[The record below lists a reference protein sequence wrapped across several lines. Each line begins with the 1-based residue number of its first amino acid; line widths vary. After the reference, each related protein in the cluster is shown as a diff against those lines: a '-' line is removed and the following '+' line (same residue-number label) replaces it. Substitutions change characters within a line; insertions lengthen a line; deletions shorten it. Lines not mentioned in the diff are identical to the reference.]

1 MSPARL
7 AFIQGFCAAL
17 APVLLFTLLV
27 IPQYSRYQ
35 QRAEISHAL
44 ATARP
49 LQNQIAE
56 KLKNQQPIGSIPP
69 HPTATTRISAD
80 GWVLLTTPRYQ
91 RQIILIP
98 SRQANG
104 EITWEPYFEHG
115 ELRR

>member
-17 APVLLFTLLV
+17 ATVLLFTLLV
-27 IPQYSRYQ
+27 IPQYNRYQ

-56 KLKNQQPIGSIPP
+56 KLKNQQPIGSILPY
-69 HPTATTRISAD
+69 PTATTRISAD

-91 RQIILIP
+91 WQIILIP

-115 ELRR
+115 ELQR

>member
-7 AFIQGFCAAL
+7 AFIQGFCA
-17 APVLLFTLLV
+17 
-27 IPQYSRYQ
+27 
-35 QRAEISHAL
+35 AL

-69 HPTATTRISAD
+69 HSTATTRISAD

-98 SRQANG
+98 RRNG
-104 EITWEPYFEHG
+104 SIAWEQHFERG

>member
-1 MSPARL
+1 M
-7 AFIQGFCAAL
+7 
-17 APVLLFTLLV
+17 LFTLLV

-44 ATARP
+44 ATTAHP

-91 RQIILIP
+91 RQIILILR
-98 SRQANG
+98 RQSNG
-104 EITWEPYFEHG
+104 GIAWEQHFERG